1 MNKRASRRK
10 RLLKAGT
17 IEFGDGAITCIVR
30 NISDT
35 GALLDVAT
43 PVGIPHH
50 FTLVLRANGHG
61 MPLLHCK
68 RIIYRGRDDQ
78 PRRHPRRAA
87 RNRELASRRP
97 ADQDRYA
104 LHGAQQALR
113 KIFEPDIWHQASQT
127 LPHRQPA
134 KRGRFPASSLDNPAA
149 KEIMTPLTSAQ
160 CLAIAVRKIGE
171 ATGDRR
177 YGKELEATARAW
189 LVLAERIEQ
198 GERLALQDSQC
209 GQEKAQSDVCNL
221 TLNV

>member
-1 MNKRASRRK
+1 MCLTPLLTVIRHHPFDLLPGGRVCRVESRHRSQPRWRLFAVSLCVLQRTSMNKRASRRK

-78 PRRHPRRAA
+78 PRCHPRRAA

-97 ADQDRYA
+97 ADQDR
-104 LHGAQQALR
+104 LR
-113 KIFEPDIWHQASQT
+113 STVHSRPCERSSSRTFGT
-127 LPHRQPA
+127 RPHRLYRIDNRPSEA
-134 KRGRFPASSLDNPAA
+134 VSL
-149 KEIMTPLTSAQ
+149 L
-160 CLAIAVRKIGE
+160 LH
-171 ATGDRR
+171 
-177 YGKELEATARAW
+177 
-189 LVLAERIEQ
+189 
-198 GERLALQDSQC
+198 
-209 GQEKAQSDVCNL
+209 
-221 TLNV
+221 

>member
-1 MNKRASRRK
+1 MRLTPLLTVIRHHPFDLLSGGRACRVESRHRSQPRWRLFAVSLCVLQRTSMNKRASRRK

-30 NISDT
+30 NMSDT

-97 ADQDRYA
+97 AQ
-104 LHGAQQALR
+104 
-113 KIFEPDIWHQASQT
+113 WHSKPCET
-127 LPHRQPA
+127 SWSRTPGTGRLPHRQPA
-134 KRGRFPASSLDNPAA
+134 ERGRFPASSLA
-149 KEIMTPLTSAQ
+149 KL
-160 CLAIAVRKIGE
+160 
-171 ATGDRR
+171 RR
-177 YGKELEATARAW
+177 GSRVPTDLSRMPGNRRT
-189 LVLAERIEQ
+189 
-198 GERLALQDSQC
+198 
-209 GQEKAQSDVCNL
+209 
-221 TLNV
+221 